1 VSWVLVNTF
10 HGLEGPAIDALRA
23 HVPSIATVGPLLEQD
38 VHDGEITTVAAVE
51 DDDSNGCMAWLD
63 AQPPGSVVYVAFGS
77 LVNIGLCE
85 MKAVAEGL
93 LATGR
98 ALLWVVRDDSRG
110 LLPGDVLAACYDNK
124 GNNKI
129 VEWCPQGL
137 VLGHGAVG
145 CFVTHCGWNSV
156 SEALACGVPVIGYPW
171 WSDQFT
177 NAKFLVDEY
186 RIGVRLPAPVT
197 RDALRACVDDVMSG
211 PKAEMFRVNAAAW
224 KEEAEAAAVADGG
237 SADRNLEDFVADVR
251 SVVTLVSR
259 EGNEVDG

>member
-1 VSWVLVNTF
+1 MVDHHAPQAQLCIHRLKGTKRSSMDKAGRCQAISKGCFIWAPKTKM
-10 HGLEGPAIDALRA
+10 GPAIDALRA

-38 VHDGEITTVAAVE
+38 VHGGEITTVAAVE
-51 DDDSNGCMAWLD
+51 DDDGNGCMAWLD

-77 LVNIGLCE
+77 LVNIGRCE

-98 ALLWVVRDDSRG
+98 ALLWVVHDDSRG

-156 SEALACGVPVIGYPW
+156 SEALACAVPVIGYPW

-177 NAKFLVDEY
+177 NAKFWWTS
-186 RIGVRLPAPVT
+186 IGSE
-197 RDALRACVDDVMSG
+197 SG
-211 PKAEMFRVNAAAW
+211 CPR
-224 KEEAEAAAVADGG
+224 
-237 SADRNLEDFVADVR
+237 R
-251 SVVTLVSR
+251 
-259 EGNEVDG
+259 

>member
-77 LVNIGLCE
+77 LVNIGRCE

-98 ALLWVVRDDSRG
+98 AFLWVVRDDSRG

-129 VEWCPQGL
+129 VE
-137 VLGHGAVG
+137 
-145 CFVTHCGWNSV
+145 
-156 SEALACGVPVIGYPW
+156 
-171 WSDQFT
+171 
-177 NAKFLVDEY
+177 
-186 RIGVRLPAPVT
+186 
-197 RDALRACVDDVMSG
+197 
-211 PKAEMFRVNAAAW
+211 
-224 KEEAEAAAVADGG
+224 
-237 SADRNLEDFVADVR
+237 
-251 SVVTLVSR
+251 
-259 EGNEVDG
+259 